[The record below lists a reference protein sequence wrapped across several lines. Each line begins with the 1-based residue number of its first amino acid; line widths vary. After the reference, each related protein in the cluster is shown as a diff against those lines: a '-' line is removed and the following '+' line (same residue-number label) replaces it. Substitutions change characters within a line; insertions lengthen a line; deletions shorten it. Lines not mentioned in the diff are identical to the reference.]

1 MILRYTDRTA
11 KVLSKAYET
20 ALTYSQDYISTEHII
35 AGVLAEG
42 EGKAQNAL
50 NAQGITAE
58 NFGEALNRVN
68 GKEAKNIEITNPEEV
83 EAAIQMMTPRTKR
96 VIELAVNEAN
106 RNNSKSVEP
115 EHLMGAILRE
125 AESVGY
131 RMLAS
136 MGVDPRML
144 YISLYADSFTS
155 TTITQDADG
164 NIRRQ
169 SFTNNPRASLGNRQ
183 ASNSNSQEQ
192 SNTPTLDQY
201 GYDLTEASKE
211 GRIDPIIGRDE
222 EINRVMQILV
232 RRNKNNPVLIGE
244 AGVGKTAIAEGLA
257 NMIVAGDMPEALK
270 DKRIISIDITSLLAG
285 AKYRG
290 EFEERFEN
298 VIKEA
303 TAAANIILF
312 IDELHTIVGAGAGEG
327 TLDASNIMKPML
339 ARGELQIIGATTI
352 DEYRKVIE
360 KDKALERRFQAVT
373 VDEPSPEE
381 TYQIIEGIKD
391 KYEAHHGVKIT
402 DEAIKASIDLST
414 RYITDRFLPDKA
426 IDLIDEGS
434 SKIRLNNFVEP
445 TEVKDIE
452 QRLQEI
458 EAQKEEAAKLEDYE
472 NAAKLRSE
480 ELKLEEELNAMRAKW
495 KKSVDTEHNIL
506 TEEDIAEVVADWTG
520 IPVSKIN
527 ESDQERLRNLE
538 QDIEKR
544 VIGQN
549 EAVESVSR
557 AIKRGRLG
565 LKDPARP
572 TGSFIFL
579 GTTGVGKTE
588 LAKALA
594 IEMFGEE
601 KAMVR
606 FDMSEYMEKF
616 DVNKFIGSPPGYV
629 GYEESGQLTE
639 AVRRRPYSVILFD
652 EIEKAHP
659 DVLNILLQVLED
671 GRLTDG
677 QGRTVDFRNTIII
690 MTSNI
695 GARLLTTSQGREI
708 GFGSTSK
715 AVVSGEEG
723 IDSNLYGGR
732 SYSEAKELV
741 MKELKDTLSPEF
753 INRIDEIIFFRM
765 LGQESMETIARNM
778 LKDLVARVEQVGVHV
793 SVSDAAV
800 AYLAEDGYS
809 PEYGARPLRRKIQSE
824 VEDKIAEAMLDGII
838 SEGDTALVDV
848 EDNKLVI
855 KAADRSLQEVN
866 EDSDTI
872 SEAEDS
878 LSSETSSE
886 EISEETSEE

>member
-58 NFGEALNRVN
+58 NFAEALNRVN
-68 GKEAKNIEITNPEEV
+68 GKEAKNIEITNPEDV

-131 RMLAS
+131 RMLTS

-144 YISLYADSFTS
+144 YFSLYADSFTS

-164 NIRRQ
+164 NIRKQ
-169 SFTNNPRASLGNRQ
+169 SFTSNPRAGLGNRQ
-183 ASNSNSQEQ
+183 ESNSNPQEQ
-192 SNTPTLDQY
+192 SDTPTLDQY
-201 GYDLTEASKE
+201 GYDLTQASRE

-232 RRNKNNPVLIGE
+232 RRNKNNPVLVGE

-303 TAAANIILF
+303 TAAGNIILF

-538 QDIEKR
+538 QDLEKR

-565 LKDPARP
+565 LKDPSRP

-639 AVRRRPYSVILFD
+639 AVRRRPYSVVLFD

-695 GARLLTTSQGREI
+695 GARLLTTAQGREI
-708 GFGSTSK
+708 GFGSTSQ
-715 AVVSGEEG
+715 AVISGEED

-800 AYLAEDGYS
+800 TYLAEDGYS

-824 VEDKIAEAMLDGII
+824 VEDKIAEAMLDGIV

-848 EDNKLVI
+848 EDDKLVI
-855 KAADRSLQEVN
+855 KAADRSLQKVN
-866 EDSDTI
+866 E
-872 SEAEDS
+872 EAD
-878 LSSETSSE
+878 TSSE
-886 EISEETSEE
+886 AGESSSEETSEK

>member
-58 NFGEALNRVN
+58 NFAEALNRVN
-68 GKEAKNIEITNPEEV
+68 GKEAKNIEITNPEDV

-131 RMLAS
+131 RMLTS

-144 YISLYADSFTS
+144 YFSLYADSFTS

-164 NIRRQ
+164 NIRKQ
-169 SFTNNPRASLGNRQ
+169 SFTSNPRAGLGNRQ
-183 ASNSNSQEQ
+183 ESNSNPQEQ
-192 SNTPTLDQY
+192 SDTPTLDQY
-201 GYDLTEASKE
+201 GYDLTQASRE

-232 RRNKNNPVLIGE
+232 RRNKNNPVLVGE

-303 TAAANIILF
+303 TAAGNIILF

-538 QDIEKR
+538 QDLEKR

-565 LKDPARP
+565 LKDPSRP

-639 AVRRRPYSVILFD
+639 AVRRRPYSVVLFD

-695 GARLLTTSQGREI
+695 GARLLTTAQGREI
-708 GFGSTSK
+708 GFGSTSQ
-715 AVVSGEEG
+715 AVISGEED

-778 LKDLVARVEQVGVHV
+778 LKDLIARVEQVGVHV

-800 AYLAEDGYS
+800 TYLAEDGYS

-824 VEDKIAEAMLDGII
+824 VEDKIAEAMLDGIV

-848 EDNKLVI
+848 EDDKLVI
-855 KAADRSLQEVN
+855 KAADRSLQKVN
-866 EDSDTI
+866 E
-872 SEAEDS
+872 EAD
-878 LSSETSSE
+878 TSSE
-886 EISEETSEE
+886 ASESSSEETSN

>member
-58 NFGEALNRVN
+58 NFAEALNRVN
-68 GKEAKNIEITNPEEV
+68 GKEAKNIEITNPEDV

-131 RMLAS
+131 RMLTS

-144 YISLYADSFTS
+144 YFSLYADSFTS

-164 NIRRQ
+164 NIRKQ
-169 SFTNNPRASLGNRQ
+169 SFTSNPRAGLGNRQ
-183 ASNSNSQEQ
+183 VSNSNPQKQ
-192 SNTPTLDQY
+192 SDTPTLDQY
-201 GYDLTEASKE
+201 GYDLTQASRE

-303 TAAANIILF
+303 TAAGNIILF

-538 QDIEKR
+538 QDLEKR

-565 LKDPARP
+565 LKDPSRP

-639 AVRRRPYSVILFD
+639 AVRRRPYSVVLFD

-695 GARLLTTSQGREI
+695 GARLLTTAQGREI
-708 GFGSTSK
+708 GFGSTSQ
-715 AVVSGEEG
+715 AVISGEED

-778 LKDLVARVEQVGVHV
+778 LKDLIARVEQVGVHV

-800 AYLAEDGYS
+800 TYLAEDGYS

-824 VEDKIAEAMLDGII
+824 VEDKIAEAMLDGIV

-848 EDNKLVI
+848 EDDKLVI
-855 KAADRSLQEVN
+855 KAADRSLQKVN
-866 EDSDTI
+866 EDSDT
-872 SEAEDS
+872 
-878 LSSETSSE
+878 SSETGESS
-886 EISEETSEE
+886 SEETSEE

>member
-58 NFGEALNRVN
+58 NFAEALNRVN
-68 GKEAKNIEITNPEEV
+68 GKEAKNIEITNPEDV

-131 RMLAS
+131 RMLTS

-144 YISLYADSFTS
+144 YFSLYADSFTS

-164 NIRRQ
+164 NIRKQ
-169 SFTNNPRASLGNRQ
+169 SFTSNPRAGLGNRQ
-183 ASNSNSQEQ
+183 ESNSNPQKQ
-192 SNTPTLDQY
+192 SDTPTLDQY
-201 GYDLTEASKE
+201 GYDLTQASRE

-232 RRNKNNPVLIGE
+232 RRNKNNPVLVGE

-303 TAAANIILF
+303 TAAGNIILF

-538 QDIEKR
+538 QDLEKR

-565 LKDPARP
+565 LKDPSRP

-639 AVRRRPYSVILFD
+639 AVRRRPYSVVLFD

-695 GARLLTTSQGREI
+695 GARLLTTAQGREI
-708 GFGSTSK
+708 GFGSTSQ
-715 AVVSGEEG
+715 AVISGEED

-778 LKDLVARVEQVGVHV
+778 LKDLIARVEQVGVHV

-800 AYLAEDGYS
+800 TYLAEDGYS

-824 VEDKIAEAMLDGII
+824 VEDKIAEAMLDGIV

-848 EDNKLVI
+848 EDDKLVI
-855 KAADRSLQEVN
+855 KAADRSLQKVN
-866 EDSDTI
+866 EDSDT
-872 SEAEDS
+872 
-878 LSSETSSE
+878 SSETGESS
-886 EISEETSEE
+886 SEETSEE

>member
-58 NFGEALNRVN
+58 NFAEALNRVN
-68 GKEAKNIEITNPEEV
+68 GKEAKNIEITTPEEV

-131 RMLAS
+131 RMLTS

-183 ASNSNSQEQ
+183 APNSNSQEQ

-848 EDNKLVI
+848 EDDKLVI

-866 EDSDTI
+866 EDSDTNQ
-872 SEAEDS
+872 
-878 LSSETSSE
+878 ETSSSN
-886 EISEETSEE
+886 SEGNSIDTRSSK

>member
-58 NFGEALNRVN
+58 NFAEALNRVN
-68 GKEAKNIEITNPEEV
+68 GKEAKNIEITNPEDV

-131 RMLAS
+131 RMLTS

-144 YISLYADSFTS
+144 YFSLYADSFTS

-164 NIRRQ
+164 NIRKQ
-169 SFTNNPRASLGNRQ
+169 SFTSNPRAGLGNRQ
-183 ASNSNSQEQ
+183 ESNSNPQEQ
-192 SNTPTLDQY
+192 SDTPTLDQY
-201 GYDLTEASKE
+201 GYDLTQASRE

-232 RRNKNNPVLIGE
+232 RRNKNNPVLVGE

-303 TAAANIILF
+303 TAAGNIILF

-538 QDIEKR
+538 QDLEKR

-565 LKDPARP
+565 LKDPSRP

-616 DVNKFIGSPPGYV
+616 NVNKFIGSPPGYV

-639 AVRRRPYSVILFD
+639 AVRRRPYSVVLFD

-695 GARLLTTSQGREI
+695 GARLLTTAQGREI
-708 GFGSTSK
+708 GFGSTSQ
-715 AVVSGEEG
+715 AVISGEED

-778 LKDLVARVEQVGVHV
+778 LKDLIARVEQVGVHV

-800 AYLAEDGYS
+800 TYLAEDGYS

-824 VEDKIAEAMLDGII
+824 VEDKIAEAMLDGIV

-848 EDNKLVI
+848 EDDKLVI
-855 KAADRSLQEVN
+855 KAADRSLQKIN
-866 EDSDTI
+866 EDSDTS
-872 SEAEDS
+872 SEAGE
-878 LSSETSSE
+878 SS
-886 EISEETSEE
+886 SEETSN

>member
-58 NFGEALNRVN
+58 NFAEALNRVN
-68 GKEAKNIEITNPEEV
+68 GKEAKNIEITNPEDV

-131 RMLAS
+131 RMLTS

-144 YISLYADSFTS
+144 YFSLYADSFTS

-164 NIRRQ
+164 NIRKQ
-169 SFTNNPRASLGNRQ
+169 SFTSNPRAGLGNRQ
-183 ASNSNSQEQ
+183 ESNSNPQKQ
-192 SNTPTLDQY
+192 SDTPTLDQY
-201 GYDLTEASKE
+201 GYDLTQASRE

-303 TAAANIILF
+303 TAAGNIILF

-538 QDIEKR
+538 QDLEKR

-565 LKDPARP
+565 LKDPSRP

-639 AVRRRPYSVILFD
+639 AVRRRPYSVVLFD

-695 GARLLTTSQGREI
+695 GARLLTTAQGREI
-708 GFGSTSK
+708 GFGSTSQ
-715 AVVSGEEG
+715 AVISGEED

-778 LKDLVARVEQVGVHV
+778 LKDLIARVEQVGVHV

-800 AYLAEDGYS
+800 TYLAEDGYS

-824 VEDKIAEAMLDGII
+824 VEDKIAEAMLDGIV

-848 EDNKLVI
+848 EDDKLVI
-855 KAADRSLQEVN
+855 KAADRSLQKVN
-866 EDSDTI
+866 EDSDT
-872 SEAEDS
+872 
-878 LSSETSSE
+878 SSETGESS
-886 EISEETSEE
+886 SEETSEE

>member
-50 NAQGITAE
+50 NSQGITAE
-58 NFGEALNRVN
+58 NFAEALNRVN
-68 GKEAKNIEITNPEEV
+68 GKEAKNIEITNPEDV

-131 RMLAS
+131 RMLTS

-144 YISLYADSFTS
+144 YVSLYADSFTS

-164 NIRRQ
+164 NIRKQ
-169 SFTNNPRASLGNRQ
+169 SFTSNPRAGLGNRQ
-183 ASNSNSQEQ
+183 ESNSNPQKQ
-192 SNTPTLDQY
+192 SDTPTLDQY
-201 GYDLTEASKE
+201 GYDLTQASRE

-303 TAAANIILF
+303 TAAGNIILF

-538 QDIEKR
+538 QDLEKR

-565 LKDPARP
+565 LKDPSRP

-639 AVRRRPYSVILFD
+639 AVRRRPYSVVLFD

-695 GARLLTTSQGREI
+695 GARLLTTAQGREI
-708 GFGSTSK
+708 GFGSTSQ
-715 AVVSGEEG
+715 AVISGEED

-778 LKDLVARVEQVGVHV
+778 LKDLIARVEQVGVHV

-800 AYLAEDGYS
+800 TYLAEDGYS

-824 VEDKIAEAMLDGII
+824 VEDKIAEAMLDGIV

-848 EDNKLVI
+848 EDDKLVI
-855 KAADRSLQEVN
+855 KAADRSLQKVN
-866 EDSDTI
+866 EDSDT
-872 SEAEDS
+872 
-878 LSSETSSE
+878 SSETGESS
-886 EISEETSEE
+886 SEETSEE

>member
-58 NFGEALNRVN
+58 NFAEALNRVN
-68 GKEAKNIEITNPEEV
+68 GKEAKNIEITNPEGV

-96 VIELAVNEAN
+96 VIELAVNESN

-131 RMLAS
+131 RMLTS

-144 YISLYADSFTS
+144 YFSLYADSFTS

-169 SFTNNPRASLGNRQ
+169 SFTSNPRASLGNRQ
-183 ASNSNSQEQ
+183 DSNSNSQEQ
-192 SNTPTLDQY
+192 SDTPTLDQY
-201 GYDLTEASKE
+201 GYDLTQASRE

-360 KDKALERRFQAVT
+360 KDKALERRFQSVM

-381 TYQIIEGIKD
+381 TYQILEGIKD

-527 ESDQERLRNLE
+527 ESDQERLKNLE
-538 QDIEKR
+538 QDLEKR
-544 VIGQN
+544 VIGQK

-565 LKDPARP
+565 LKDPSRP

-639 AVRRRPYSVILFD
+639 AVRRRPYSVVLFD

-695 GARLLTTSQGREI
+695 GARLLTTAQGREI

-715 AVVSGEEG
+715 AVVSGEED

-741 MKELKDTLSPEF
+741 MKELKDTLTPEF

-778 LKDLVARVEQVGVHV
+778 LKDLAARVEQVGVHV

-800 AYLAEDGYS
+800 SYLAEDGYS

-824 VEDKIAEAMLDGII
+824 VEDKIAEAMLDGIV

-855 KAADRSLQEVN
+855 KAADRSLQKV
-866 EDSDTI
+866 D
-872 SEAEDS
+872 
-878 LSSETSSE
+878 
-886 EISEETSEE
+886 EETDAKSSIEKNNEE

>member
-50 NAQGITAE
+50 NAQGITAD
-58 NFGEALNRVN
+58 NFAEALNRVN
-68 GKEAKNIEITNPEEV
+68 GKEAKNIEITNPEDV

-131 RMLAS
+131 RMLTS

-144 YISLYADSFTS
+144 YFSLYADSFTS

-164 NIRRQ
+164 NIRKQ
-169 SFTNNPRASLGNRQ
+169 SFTSNPRAGLGNRQ
-183 ASNSNSQEQ
+183 ESNSNPQKQ
-192 SNTPTLDQY
+192 SDTPTLDQY
-201 GYDLTEASKE
+201 GYDLTQASRE

-303 TAAANIILF
+303 TAAGNIILF

-538 QDIEKR
+538 QDLEKR

-549 EAVESVSR
+549 EAVGSVSR

-565 LKDPARP
+565 LKDPSRP

-639 AVRRRPYSVILFD
+639 AVRRRPYSVVLFD

-695 GARLLTTSQGREI
+695 GARLLTTAQGREI
-708 GFGSTSK
+708 GFGSTSQ
-715 AVVSGEEG
+715 AVISGQED

-778 LKDLVARVEQVGVHV
+778 LKDLIARVEQVGVHV

-800 AYLAEDGYS
+800 TYLAEDGYS

-824 VEDKIAEAMLDGII
+824 VEDKIAEAMLDGIV

-848 EDNKLVI
+848 EDDKLVI
-855 KAADRSLQEVN
+855 KAADRSLQKVN
-866 EDSDTI
+866 EDSDT
-872 SEAEDS
+872 
-878 LSSETSSE
+878 SSESGESS
-886 EISEETSEE
+886 SEETSEE

>member
-58 NFGEALNRVN
+58 NFAEALNRVN
-68 GKEAKNIEITNPEEV
+68 GKEAKNIEITNPEDV

-131 RMLAS
+131 RMLTS

-144 YISLYADSFTS
+144 YFSLYADSFTS

-164 NIRRQ
+164 NIRKQ
-169 SFTNNPRASLGNRQ
+169 SFTSNPRAGLGNRQ
-183 ASNSNSQEQ
+183 ESNSNPQEQ
-192 SNTPTLDQY
+192 SDTPTLDQY
-201 GYDLTEASKE
+201 GYDLTQASRE

-232 RRNKNNPVLIGE
+232 RRNKNNPVLVGE

-303 TAAANIILF
+303 TAAGNIILF

-538 QDIEKR
+538 QDLEKR

-565 LKDPARP
+565 LKDPSRP

-639 AVRRRPYSVILFD
+639 AVRRRPYSVVLFD

-695 GARLLTTSQGREI
+695 GARLLTTAQGREI
-708 GFGSTSK
+708 GFGSTSQ
-715 AVVSGEEG
+715 AVISGEED

-778 LKDLVARVEQVGVHV
+778 LKDLIARVEQVGVHV

-800 AYLAEDGYS
+800 TYLAEDGYS

-824 VEDKIAEAMLDGII
+824 AEDKIAEAMLDGIV

-848 EDNKLVI
+848 EDDKLVI
-855 KAADRSLQEVN
+855 KAADRSLQKVN
-866 EDSDTI
+866 E
-872 SEAEDS
+872 EAD
-878 LSSETSSE
+878 TSSE
-886 EISEETSEE
+886 AGESSSEETSEK

>member
-58 NFGEALNRVN
+58 NFAEALNRVN
-68 GKEAKNIEITNPEEV
+68 GKEAKNIEITNPEDV

-131 RMLAS
+131 RMLTS

-144 YISLYADSFTS
+144 YFSLYADSFTS

-164 NIRRQ
+164 NIRKQ
-169 SFTNNPRASLGNRQ
+169 SFTSNPRAGLGNRQ
-183 ASNSNSQEQ
+183 ESNSNPQKQ
-192 SNTPTLDQY
+192 SDTPTLDQY
-201 GYDLTEASKE
+201 GYDLTQASRE

-303 TAAANIILF
+303 TAAGNIILF

-538 QDIEKR
+538 QDLEKR

-565 LKDPARP
+565 LKDPSRP

-639 AVRRRPYSVILFD
+639 AVRRRPYSVVLFD

-695 GARLLTTSQGREI
+695 GARLLTTAQGREI
-708 GFGSTSK
+708 GFGSTSQ
-715 AVVSGEEG
+715 AVISGEED

-800 AYLAEDGYS
+800 TYLAEDGYS

-824 VEDKIAEAMLDGII
+824 VEDKIAEAMLDGIV

-848 EDNKLVI
+848 EDDKLVI
-855 KAADRSLQEVN
+855 KAADRSLQKVN
-866 EDSDTI
+866 E
-872 SEAEDS
+872 EAD
-878 LSSETSSE
+878 TSSE
-886 EISEETSEE
+886 AGESSSEETSN

>member
-35 AGVLAEG
+35 AGILAEG
-42 EGKAQNAL
+42 EGRAQNAL

-58 NFGEALNRVN
+58 NFAEALNRVN
-68 GKEAKNIEITNPEEV
+68 GKEAKNIEITNPEDV

-131 RMLAS
+131 RMLTS

-169 SFTNNPRASLGNRQ
+169 SFTNNPRAGLGNRQ
-183 ASNSNSQEQ
+183 DSNSNSQEQ
-192 SNTPTLDQY
+192 SDTPTLDQY
-201 GYDLTEASKE
+201 GYDLTQASRE

-303 TAAANIILF
+303 TAAGNIILF

-381 TYQIIEGIKD
+381 TYQILEGIKD

-506 TEEDIAEVVADWTG
+506 TEEDIAEVVSDWTG

-527 ESDQERLRNLE
+527 ESDQERLKNLE
-538 QDIEKR
+538 QDLEKR
-544 VIGQN
+544 VIGQK

-565 LKDPARP
+565 LKDPSRP

-616 DVNKFIGSPPGYV
+616 AVNKFIGSPPGYV

-639 AVRRRPYSVILFD
+639 AVRRRPYSVVLFD

-695 GARLLTTSQGREI
+695 GARLLTTAQGREI
-708 GFGSTSK
+708 GFGSTSN
-715 AVVSGEEG
+715 AVVSGEED
-723 IDSNLYGGR
+723 IDTNLYGGR

-741 MKELKDTLSPEF
+741 MKELKDTLTPEF

-800 AYLAEDGYS
+800 TYLAEDGYS

-824 VEDKIAEAMLDGII
+824 VEDKIAEAMLDGIV

-848 EDNKLVI
+848 EDDKLVI
-855 KAADRSLQEVN
+855 KAADRSLQKVDE
-866 EDSDTI
+866 
-872 SEAEDS
+872 EADAKS
-878 LSSETSSE
+878 SSEKNNE
-886 EISEETSEE
+886 E

>member
-35 AGVLAEG
+35 AGILAEG

-58 NFGEALNRVN
+58 NFAEALNRVN
-68 GKEAKNIEITNPEEV
+68 GKEAKNIEITNPEGV

-96 VIELAVNEAN
+96 VIELAVNESN

-131 RMLAS
+131 RMLTS

-169 SFTNNPRASLGNRQ
+169 SFTSNPRASLGNRQ
-183 ASNSNSQEQ
+183 DPNSNTHEQ
-192 SNTPTLDQY
+192 SDTPTLDQY
-201 GYDLTEASKE
+201 GYDLTQASRE

-360 KDKALERRFQAVT
+360 KDKALERRFQSVM

-381 TYQIIEGIKD
+381 TYQILEGIKD

-527 ESDQERLRNLE
+527 ESDQERLKNLE
-538 QDIEKR
+538 QDLEKR
-544 VIGQN
+544 VIGQK

-565 LKDPARP
+565 LKDPSRP

-639 AVRRRPYSVILFD
+639 AVRRRPYSVVLFD

-695 GARLLTTSQGREI
+695 GARLLTTAQGREI

-715 AVVSGEEG
+715 AVVSGEED

-741 MKELKDTLSPEF
+741 MKELKDTLTPEF

-800 AYLAEDGYS
+800 SYLAEDGYS

-824 VEDKIAEAMLDGII
+824 VEDKIAEAMLDGIV

-855 KAADRSLQEVN
+855 KAADRSLQK
-866 EDSDTI
+866 
-872 SEAEDS
+872 
-878 LSSETSSE
+878 
-886 EISEETSEE
+886 

>member
-68 GKEAKNIEITNPEEV
+68 GKEAKNIEITTPEEV

-96 VIELAVNEAN
+96 VIELAVSEAN

-131 RMLAS
+131 RMLTS
-136 MGVDPRML
+136 MGVNPRML

-169 SFTNNPRASLGNRQ
+169 SFTNNPRASLGSRQ
-183 ASNSNSQEQ
+183 APNSNSQEQ

-257 NMIVAGDMPEALK
+257 NMIVAGEMPEALK

-544 VIGQN
+544 VIGQD

-824 VEDKIAEAMLDGII
+824 VEDKIAEAMLDGIV

-855 KAADRSLQEVN
+855 KVANRSLQEVN

-878 LSSETSSE
+878 SSSETSSE
-886 EISEETSEE
+886 ETNEE

>member
-58 NFGEALNRVN
+58 NFAEALNRVN
-68 GKEAKNIEITNPEEV
+68 GKEAKNIEITNPEDV

-131 RMLAS
+131 RMLTS

-144 YISLYADSFTS
+144 YFSLYADSFTS

-164 NIRRQ
+164 NIRKQ
-169 SFTNNPRASLGNRQ
+169 SFTSNPRAGLGNRQ
-183 ASNSNSQEQ
+183 ESNSNPQEQ
-192 SNTPTLDQY
+192 SDTPTLDQY
-201 GYDLTEASKE
+201 GYDLTQASRE

-303 TAAANIILF
+303 TAAGNIILF

-538 QDIEKR
+538 QDLEKR

-565 LKDPARP
+565 LKDPSRP

-639 AVRRRPYSVILFD
+639 AVRRRPYSVVLFD

-695 GARLLTTSQGREI
+695 GARLLTTAQGREI
-708 GFGSTSK
+708 GFGSTSQ
-715 AVVSGEEG
+715 AVISGEED

-778 LKDLVARVEQVGVHV
+778 LKDLIARVEQVGVHV

-800 AYLAEDGYS
+800 TYLAEDGYS

-824 VEDKIAEAMLDGII
+824 VEDKIAEAMLDGIV

-848 EDNKLVI
+848 EDDKLVI
-855 KAADRSLQEVN
+855 KAADRSLQKVN
-866 EDSDTI
+866 E
-872 SEAEDS
+872 EAD
-878 LSSETSSE
+878 TSSE
-886 EISEETSEE
+886 AGESSSEETSEK

>member
-58 NFGEALNRVN
+58 NFAEALNRVN
-68 GKEAKNIEITNPEEV
+68 GKEAKNIEITNPEDV

-131 RMLAS
+131 RMLTS

-144 YISLYADSFTS
+144 YFSLYADSFTS

-164 NIRRQ
+164 NIRKQ
-169 SFTNNPRASLGNRQ
+169 SFTSNPRAGLGNRQ
-183 ASNSNSQEQ
+183 ESNSNPQKQ
-192 SNTPTLDQY
+192 SDTPTLDQY
-201 GYDLTEASKE
+201 GYDLTQASRE

-232 RRNKNNPVLIGE
+232 RRNKNNPVLVGE

-303 TAAANIILF
+303 TAAGNIILF

-538 QDIEKR
+538 QDLEKR

-565 LKDPARP
+565 LKDPSRP

-639 AVRRRPYSVILFD
+639 AVRRRPYSVVLFD

-695 GARLLTTSQGREI
+695 GARLLTTAQGREI
-708 GFGSTSK
+708 GFGSTSQ
-715 AVVSGEEG
+715 AVISGEED

-778 LKDLVARVEQVGVHV
+778 LKDLIARVEQVGVHV

-800 AYLAEDGYS
+800 TYLAEDGYS

-824 VEDKIAEAMLDGII
+824 VEDKIAEAMLDGIV

-848 EDNKLVI
+848 EDDKLVI
-855 KAADRSLQEVN
+855 KAADRSLQKVN
-866 EDSDTI
+866 EDSDTS
-872 SEAEDS
+872 SEAGE
-878 LSSETSSE
+878 SS
-886 EISEETSEE
+886 SEETSN

>member
-58 NFGEALNRVN
+58 NFAEALNRVN
-68 GKEAKNIEITNPEEV
+68 GKEAKNIEITNPEDV

-131 RMLAS
+131 RMLTS

-144 YISLYADSFTS
+144 YFSLYADSFTS

-164 NIRRQ
+164 NIRKQ
-169 SFTNNPRASLGNRQ
+169 SFTSNPRAGLGNRQ
-183 ASNSNSQEQ
+183 ESNSNPQEQ
-192 SNTPTLDQY
+192 SDTPTLDQY
-201 GYDLTEASKE
+201 GYDLTQASRE

-232 RRNKNNPVLIGE
+232 RRNKNNPVLVGE

-303 TAAANIILF
+303 TAAGNIILF

-538 QDIEKR
+538 QDLEKR

-565 LKDPARP
+565 LKDPSRP

-639 AVRRRPYSVILFD
+639 AVRRRPYSVVLFD

-695 GARLLTTSQGREI
+695 GARLLTTAQGREI
-708 GFGSTSK
+708 GFGSTSQ
-715 AVVSGEEG
+715 AVISGEED

-778 LKDLVARVEQVGVHV
+778 LKDLIARVEQVGVHV

-800 AYLAEDGYS
+800 TYLAEDGYS

-824 VEDKIAEAMLDGII
+824 VEDKIAEAMLDGIV

-848 EDNKLVI
+848 EDDKLVI
-855 KAADRSLQEVN
+855 KAADRSLQKVN
-866 EDSDTI
+866 EDSDT
-872 SEAEDS
+872 
-878 LSSETSSE
+878 SSETGESS
-886 EISEETSEE
+886 SEETSEE

>member
-58 NFGEALNRVN
+58 NFAEALNRVN
-68 GKEAKNIEITNPEEV
+68 GKEAKNIEITNPEDV

-131 RMLAS
+131 RMLTS

-144 YISLYADSFTS
+144 YFSLYADSFTS

-164 NIRRQ
+164 NIRKQ
-169 SFTNNPRASLGNRQ
+169 SFTSNPRAGLGNRQ
-183 ASNSNSQEQ
+183 ESNSNPQEQ
-192 SNTPTLDQY
+192 SDTPTLDQY
-201 GYDLTEASKE
+201 GYDLTQASRE

-232 RRNKNNPVLIGE
+232 RRNKNNPVLVGE

-303 TAAANIILF
+303 TAAGNIILF

-538 QDIEKR
+538 QDLEKR

-565 LKDPARP
+565 LKDPSRP

-639 AVRRRPYSVILFD
+639 AVRRRPYSVVLFD

-695 GARLLTTSQGREI
+695 GARLLTTAQGREI
-708 GFGSTSK
+708 GFGSTSQ
-715 AVVSGEEG
+715 AVISGEED

-778 LKDLVARVEQVGVHV
+778 LKDLIARVEQVGVHV

-800 AYLAEDGYS
+800 TYLAEDGYS

-824 VEDKIAEAMLDGII
+824 VEDKIAEAMLDGIV

-848 EDNKLVI
+848 EDDKLVI
-855 KAADRSLQEVN
+855 KAADRSLQKVN
-866 EDSDTI
+866 EDSDT
-872 SEAEDS
+872 
-878 LSSETSSE
+878 SSETGESS
-886 EISEETSEE
+886 SEETSN

>member
-20 ALTYSQDYISTEHII
+20 SLTYSQDYISTEHII

-68 GKEAKNIEITNPEEV
+68 GKEAKNIEITTPEEV

-131 RMLAS
+131 RMLTS

-183 ASNSNSQEQ
+183 ATNSNSQEQ

-445 TEVKDIE
+445 TEVRDIE

-848 EDNKLVI
+848 EDDKLVI

-866 EDSDTI
+866 E
-872 SEAEDS
+872 EADANLETS
-878 LSSETSSE
+878 ASSSEGNSIDTRSSK
-886 EISEETSEE
+886 